1 MNSAVETQSRERI
14 AQDREHEE
22 DVAVS
27 DDRTLGQRLRLP
39 LMIAGPLVVLLGAA
53 YFYFFGARYE
63 STDDARIRA
72 AQVNISSNVAGRVV
86 ELAVRDNQLVRTGD
100 LLFKLDDAPYRIAV
114 AEAEADLGNARLH
127 VQGLKATYRQREADL
142 AAARD
147 TLEYQRSEFQRQ
159 QRLLSKGI
167 SSQAQYD
174 AAMHSK
180 DSAEQ
185 LFSSAQQQVAA
196 ALAALNGNPDIPL
209 EKHPSV
215 MAAQAQL
222 DHAKLNLSY
231 TTVSAPQDGVV
242 TKVESLQVGSYINAS
257 QPVFTLVS
265 SHNVWVEANFKE
277 VQLTHMHPGQSATVV
292 IDALPG
298 RKFTAKVSSLSPGT
312 GSEFSALPAENA
324 TGNWVKVVQRVPVR
338 LQLDDEQVASQLQS
352 GLSAVVTV
360 DTEFHRH
367 LFGGSSESADGASAV
382 H

>member
-1 MNSAVETQSRERI
+1 MNSAVDTQARERI
-14 AQDREHEE
+14 AEDREHEE
-22 DVAVS
+22 DVAAIEE
-27 DDRTLGQRLRLP
+27 RTLGQRLRLP
-39 LMIAGPLVVLLGAA
+39 LMIAGPVVVLLGAM
-53 YFYFFGARYE
+53 YFYLVGARYE
-63 STDDARIRA
+63 STDDARVRA

-86 ELAVRDNQLVRTGD
+86 ELAVQDNQVVHTGD
-100 LLFKLDDAPYRIAV
+100 LLFKLDDSPYRIAV
-114 AEAEADLGNARLH
+114 AEAEAELGNARLH
-127 VQGLKATYRQREADL
+127 VEGLKATYRQREADL

-147 TLEYQRSEFQRQ
+147 TLNYQRSEYERQ

-174 AAMHSK
+174 AAVHAK
-180 DSAEQ
+180 ESAEQ
-185 LFSSAQQQVAA
+185 LHSSAQQQVAA
-196 ALAALNGNPDIPL
+196 ALAALSGNPDIPL
-209 EKHPSV
+209 DKHPSV

-231 TTVSAPQDGVV
+231 ATVTAPQDGVV

-265 SHNVWVEANFKE
+265 THDVWIEANFKE
-277 VQLTHMHPGQSATVV
+277 VQLTHMHPGQTATVV

-298 RKFTAKVSSLSPGT
+298 QKFTAKVSSLSPGT

-338 LQLDDEQVASQLQS
+338 LQLEDMQIASRLQS

-360 DTEFHRH
+360 DTQFHRNI
-367 LFGGSSESADGASAV
+367 FGSSQNAPNESASR
-382 H
+382 

>member
-1 MNSAVETQSRERI
+1 MNSAVAAEASEQT
-14 AQDREHEE
+14 AQDREYG
-22 DVAVS
+22 DAVS
-27 DDRTLGQRLRLP
+27 EVDDRTLGQRLRLP
-39 LMIAGPLVVLLGAA
+39 LMIAGPVVVLLGAA

-63 STDDARIRA
+63 ATDDARVRS

-86 ELAVRDNQLVRTGD
+86 ELAVHDNQVVHSGD

-114 AEAEADLGNARLH
+114 AESEAELGNARLR
-127 VQGLKATYRQREADL
+127 VEGLKATYKQREADL
-142 AAARD
+142 NAARD
-147 TLEYQRSEFQRQ
+147 TLNYQRSEYERQ

-174 AAMHSK
+174 AAVHAK
-180 DSAEQ
+180 ESAEQ
-185 LFSSAQQQVAA
+185 LLSSAQQQAAA
-196 ALAALNGNPDIPL
+196 ALAALSGNPDIPL
-209 EKHPSV
+209 EKHPAV

-222 DHAKLNLSY
+222 DHARLNLSY
-231 TTVSAPQDGVV
+231 AAVTAPQDGVV

-265 SHNVWVEANFKE
+265 THNVWVEANFKE
-277 VQLTHMHPGQSATVV
+277 VQLTHMRTGQKATVAV
-292 IDALPG
+292 DALPG
-298 RKFTAKVSSLSPGT
+298 RKLTATVTSLSPGT

-338 LQLDDEQVASQLQS
+338 LQLDDERIASQLQS

-360 DTEFHRH
+360 DTQFHRS
-367 LFGGSSESADGASAV
+367 LFGSDGTADAGTT